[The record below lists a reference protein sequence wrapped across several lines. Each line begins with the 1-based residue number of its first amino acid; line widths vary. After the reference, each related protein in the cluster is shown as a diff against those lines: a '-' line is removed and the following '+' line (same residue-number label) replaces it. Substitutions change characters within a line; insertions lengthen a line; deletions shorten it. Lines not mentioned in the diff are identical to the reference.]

1 MRAKEEIALE
11 ITKAV
16 ISKISFNANDVN
28 TLPYE
33 IFNSI
38 YQNIKT
44 FEDEPINS

>member
-11 ITKAV
+11 ITKSV
-16 ISKISFNANDVN
+16 IDKINFNADNVN

-44 FEDEPINS
+44 FDDETIHC